1 MDKEK
6 IKKLMES
13 AYNLISTFPVSG
25 DNAERMAIARQSLR
39 EAFKLIDEEETD
51 G

>member
-1 MDKEK
+1 MDKDK
-6 IKKLMES
+6 IKKLMENS
-13 AYNLISTFPVSG
+13 YNLISTFPVTG
-25 DNAERMAIARQSLR
+25 DNAERMAVARQSLR

>member
-6 IKKLMES
+6 IKKLMEN

-25 DNAERMAIARQSLR
+25 DNAEKMAIARQSLR
-39 EAFKLIDEEETD
+39 EAFRLIDEEETD

>member
-1 MDKEK
+1 MDKKK
-6 IKKLMES
+6 IKNLMES